1 MMLGAQK
8 RLAASVLGCSK
19 GRVVFDTE
27 RLAEIKESITKADIR
42 TLVEQGAI
50 RKVPVRGISRARTRL
65 VQSQKRKGKRK
76 GHGSRKG
83 SAGARTNK
91 KRTWVNKVRLQRAY
105 LQKLRSRKIIEP
117 ARFVEL
123 YKKIKGG
130 FFRSKRH
137 MELYL
142 TEQGILKA
150 GKVPPQQQPLAQDNA
165 KENDGNAVNNGGVGR

>member
-1 MMLGAQK
+1 MILNVQK
-8 RLAASVLGCSK
+8 RLAADVLRCSAK
-19 GRVVFDTE
+19 RVVFDTE

-42 TLVEQGAI
+42 ALVEQGAI
-50 RKVPVRGISRARTRL
+50 RKVPMRGISRARTRL
-65 VQSQKRKGKRK
+65 VQLQKRKGKRK

-91 KRTWVNKVRLQRAY
+91 KRTWVNKVRLQRSY
-105 LQKLRSRKIIEP
+105 LQNLRTRKIIES
-117 ARFVEL
+117 AKFVEL

-150 GKVPPQQQPLAQDNA
+150 NKVPQQPV
-165 KENDGNAVNNGGVGR
+165 NDKAEKASGEANKTDGGSK

>member
-1 MMLGAQK
+1 MMLGVQK
-8 RLAASVLGCSK
+8 RLAAYVLGCSK
-19 GRVVFDTE
+19 GNVVFDTE

-42 TLVEQGAI
+42 ALVEQGVI
-50 RKVPVRGISRARTRL
+50 RKVTERGISRARTRL
-65 VQSQKRKGKRK
+65 VQAQKKKGKRK

-105 LQKLRSRKIIEP
+105 LQNLRAHKIIDP

-142 TEQGILKA
+142 TEQGILK
-150 GKVPPQQQPLAQDNA
+150 V
-165 KENDGNAVNNGGVGR
+165 DGSAVNNGGASR

>member
-1 MMLGAQK
+1 MILTVQK
-8 RLAASVLGCSK
+8 RLAAYVLRCSAK
-19 GRVVFDTE
+19 RVVFDTE

-42 TLVEQGAI
+42 ALVEQGVI
-50 RKVPVRGISRARTRL
+50 RKVPERGISRSRTRL

-91 KRTWVNKVRLQRAY
+91 KRTWVNKVRLQRSY
-105 LQKLRSRKIIEP
+105 LQDLRSRKIIEQ
-117 ARFVEL
+117 ARFVEI
-123 YKKIKGG
+123 YKKIKNN

-137 MELYL
+137 MQLYL

-150 GKVPPQQQPLAQDNA
+150 NKAPEPQQPVQGKA
-165 KENDGNAVNNGGVGR
+165 KETSETADTGGGSR